1 MKTFVTLLRGINVG
15 GNNSLPMKEFSVLLQ
30 GLGCS
35 NVKTYIQSG
44 NAVFQSAKAQPK
56 ALQQQITA
64 AIQKDFG
71 FAPWVLVL
79 PLQDYCQALTQNPF
93 PEAEIVP
100 NSLHVGFLAQP
111 PKAPDLAKMD
121 AIKTDTEQYRLI
133 GQSFYLHA
141 PDGIGRSKLAA
152 SAERLI
158 GVDMTMRNW
167 RSCCAIRDL
176 AASPN

>member
-15 GNNSLPMKEFSVLLQ
+15 GNNSLPMKSFAALLE
-30 GLGCS
+30 GLGAS
-35 NVKTYIQSG
+35 AVKTYIQSG
-44 NAVFQSAKAQPK
+44 NAVFQSPK
-56 ALQQQITA
+56 LQHAALQQQITA

-93 PEAEIVP
+93 PNAESLP

-111 PKAPDLAKMD
+111 PKAPDLARMD
-121 AIKTDTEQYRLI
+121 AIKTSTEQYQLI
-133 GQSFYLHA
+133 GRAFYLHA
-141 PDGIGRSKLAA
+141 PDGVGRSKLAA

-176 AASPN
+176 ATT